1 VILLENKGI
10 DDIANHLMEVNFTK
24 KQESCWATNGISSVM
39 KESVGFQFQFIFHI
53 QLNTM

>member
-39 KESVGFQFQFIFHI
+39 KESVGFQFQFIFI